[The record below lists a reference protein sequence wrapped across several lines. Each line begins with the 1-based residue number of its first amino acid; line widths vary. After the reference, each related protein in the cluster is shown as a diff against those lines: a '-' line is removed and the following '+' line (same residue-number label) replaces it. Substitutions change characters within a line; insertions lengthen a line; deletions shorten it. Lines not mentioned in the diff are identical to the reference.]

1 LGIIPV
7 SFLEQTMGLFDSAL
21 GAVSNQ
27 LQSQVASGNLTQ
39 VLGKLL
45 ANNGELGGLPGMMDK
60 FNQAGLGNV
69 LNSWIGTGSNLPIS
83 GDQLASTLGPDT
95 LDKLAGQVG
104 LDGSQLSDQLAQMLP
119 GLVDKLTP
127 HGTAP
132 EGGLGNTGDL
142 MGMLGGLLGKAS

>member
-1 LGIIPV
+1 
-7 SFLEQTMGLFDSAL
+7 MGLFDSVL
-21 GAVSNQ
+21 GTVSNQ

-45 ANNGELGGLPGMMDK
+45 ANNGELGGLQGMMDK
-60 FNQAGLGNV
+60 FDQAGLGNV
-69 LNSWIGTGSNLPIS
+69 LNSWIGTGSNLSIS
-83 GDQLASTLGPDT
+83 GDQLASALGPDT

-132 EGGLGNTGDL
+132 EGGLGNTNDL
-142 MGMLGGLLGKAS
+142 MGMLGGLLGRAS

>member
-1 LGIIPV
+1 
-7 SFLEQTMGLFDSAL
+7 
-21 GAVSNQ
+21 VSNQ

-45 ANNGELGGLPGMMDK
+45 ANNGELGGLQGMMDK

-83 GDQLASTLGPDT
+83 GDQLASALGPDT

>member
-1 LGIIPV
+1 
-7 SFLEQTMGLFDSAL
+7 
-21 GAVSNQ
+21 VSNQ

-45 ANNGELGGLPGMMDK
+45 ANNGELGGLQGMMDK

-69 LNSWIGTGSNLPIS
+69 LNSWIGTGSNLSIS
-83 GDQLASTLGPDT
+83 GDQLASALGPDT

-132 EGGLGNTGDL
+132 EGGLGNTNDL
-142 MGMLGGLLGKAS
+142 MGMLGGLLGRAS

>member
-1 LGIIPV
+1 
-7 SFLEQTMGLFDSAL
+7 MGLFDSVL

-45 ANNGELGGLPGMMDK
+45 ANNGELGGLQGMMDK

-83 GDQLASTLGPDT
+83 GDQLASALGPDT

>member
-1 LGIIPV
+1 
-7 SFLEQTMGLFDSAL
+7 MGLFDSVL
-21 GAVSNQ
+21 GAVSSQ
-27 LQSQVASGNLTQ
+27 LQEQVASGKLTQ

-45 ANNGELGGLPGMMDK
+45 ANNGELGGLQGMMDK

-69 LNSWIGTGSNLPIS
+69 LNSWIGTGNNLPIS
-83 GDQLASTLGPDT
+83 GDQLASALGPDT

-104 LDGSQLSDQLAQMLP
+104 LDGSQLSDHLAQMLP

-127 HGTAP
+127 HGTAL

>member
-1 LGIIPV
+1 
-7 SFLEQTMGLFDSAL
+7 MGLFDSVL
-21 GAVSNQ
+21 GAVSSQ
-27 LQSQVASGNLTQ
+27 LQCQVASGNLTQ

-45 ANNGELGGLPGMMDK
+45 ANNGELGGLQGMMDK

-69 LNSWIGTGSNLPIS
+69 LNSWIGTGSNLSIS
-83 GDQLASTLGPDT
+83 GDQLASALGPDT

-132 EGGLGNTGDL
+132 EGGLGNTNDL
-142 MGMLGGLLGKAS
+142 MGMLGGLLGRAS

>member
-1 LGIIPV
+1 
-7 SFLEQTMGLFDSAL
+7 MGLFDSVL
-21 GAVSNQ
+21 GAVSSQ
-27 LQSQVASGNLTQ
+27 LQQQVANGNLNQ

-45 ANNGELGGLPGMMDK
+45 ANNGELGGLQGMMDK

-83 GDQLASTLGPDT
+83 GDQLASALGPDT

-104 LDGSQLSDQLAQMLP
+104 LDGSQLSDQLAQILP

-132 EGGLGNTGDL
+132 QGGLGNTGDL

>member
-1 LGIIPV
+1 
-7 SFLEQTMGLFDSAL
+7 MGLFDSVL
-21 GAVSNQ
+21 GAVSSQ
-27 LQSQVASGNLTQ
+27 LQSLVASGNLTQ
-39 VLGKLL
+39 VPGKLL
-45 ANNGELGGLPGMMDK
+45 ANNGELGGLQGMMNK

-83 GDQLASTLGPDT
+83 GEQLASALVSDT
-95 LDKLAGQVG
+95 LSKLAGQVG

-132 EGGLGNTGDL
+132 EGVLGNTGDL
-142 MGMLGGLLGKAS
+142 MGMLGGLLGRAS

>member
-1 LGIIPV
+1 
-7 SFLEQTMGLFDSAL
+7 MGLFDSVL

-45 ANNGELGGLPGMMDK
+45 ANNGELGGLQGMMDK

-69 LNSWIGTGSNLPIS
+69 LNSWIGTGSNLSIS
-83 GDQLASTLGPDT
+83 GDQLASALGPDT

-132 EGGLGNTGDL
+132 EGGLGNTNDL
-142 MGMLGGLLGKAS
+142 MGMLGGLLGRAS